1 MTPAPGTTPGTQ
13 HRQGVVIAAS
23 GVLVLSVDALLIRLA
38 DAATA
43 DVMFWRGA
51 LIFLVVGAFALL
63 AALRGHASITRDTVR
78 PLLLIGGIYGIN
90 SGLFVFS
97 IGHTSTANTVVI
109 LASSPVFAALL
120 SWWFLGERIRRRT
133 VISIIAAIFGVAVIF
148 ADSLGAPSW
157 RGDLAAIVLAVSMG
171 AVLTLLRHHAALPR
185 LPLLAT
191 SGAVTV
197 LLALPFAQ
205 PLSLAPVSYGWLF
218 LMGAVQIPL
227 ASWLIMLAPRYIPSA
242 EVSLFLLIET
252 VLGPFWVWL
261 VLNETVPG
269 NTLAGGTIILATIGV
284 NAWLGLRE
292 SSARL
297 R

>member
-1 MTPAPGTTPGTQ
+1 MTPAPGFDPGTR
-13 HRQGVVIAAS
+13 HRLGVLIAAS

-38 DAATA
+38 AAATA

-51 LIFLVVGAFALL
+51 LIFLVAGSFALL
-63 AALRGHASITRDTVR
+63 GAVRGHASITRDTVR

-90 SGLFVFS
+90 SALFVFA

-120 SWWFLGERIRRRT
+120 SWWILGERISRRT
-133 VISIIAAIFGVAVIF
+133 LLSIIAALFGVAVIF

-171 AVLTLLRHHAALPR
+171 AVLTLLRQHAALPR

-191 SGAVTV
+191 SGAVTA

-205 PLSLAPVSYGWLF
+205 PLSLAAESYTWLF

-261 VLNETVPG
+261 VLNETAPG
-269 NTLAGGTIILATIGV
+269 NTLVGGAIILATVGL
-284 NAWLGLRE
+284 NAWLGMRD
-292 SSARL
+292 SATRAH
-297 R
+297 